1 MSPVALLLVFLALA
15 GLIALARKGLFTKG
29 RARQGMD
36 HWPVFPKKVLT
47 PVEQQLYH
55 RLVRAYPDHVVLAQ
69 VAFSQLVGV
78 KKGENFTAIWNRYNR
93 LTADFV
99 VCNKDFSIAAV
110 LELDDRSHDNPARQD
125 ADRRKAAVCDAA
137 GIPLHRLNVNP
148 LPNEAELRALL
159 QAAPTPTP
167 ATASSHARVVPLRG
181 RPQ

>member
-1 MSPVALLLVFLALA
+1 MSPVLLLIVLLAFAAFL
-15 GLIALARKGLFTKG
+15 ALARKGFFTKG
-29 RARQGMD
+29 RAGQGAH

-47 PVEQQLYH
+47 QVEQQLYQ
-55 RLVRAYPDHVVLAQ
+55 RLIRAFPDHVVLAQ

-99 VCNKDFSIAAV
+99 LCTKDFRTAAV

-125 ADRRKAAVCDAA
+125 ADRRKTAICEAA

-148 LPNEAELRALL
+148 LPNESELRALL
-159 QAAPTPTP
+159 
-167 ATASSHARVVPLRG
+167 VPEFPPIRAV
-181 RPQ
+181 RD

>member
-1 MSPVALLLVFLALA
+1 MSGTIVLLLLLSAAALIVA
-15 GLIALARKGLFTKG
+15 ARKRLFTKG
-29 RARQGMD
+29 RAVGAH

-55 RLVRAYPDHVVLAQ
+55 RLVRAYPDHIVLAQ

-99 VCNKDFSIAAV
+99 ICRKDFSIAAV

-125 ADRRKAAVCDAA
+125 ADRRKAATCEAA
-137 GIPLHRLNVNP
+137 GIALHRLNVNP
-148 LPNEAELRALL
+148 LPNETELRALL
-159 QAAPTPTP
+159 HLPAAPSDQPT
-167 ATASSHARVVPLRG
+167 ARIFSLRDNA
-181 RPQ
+181 RR